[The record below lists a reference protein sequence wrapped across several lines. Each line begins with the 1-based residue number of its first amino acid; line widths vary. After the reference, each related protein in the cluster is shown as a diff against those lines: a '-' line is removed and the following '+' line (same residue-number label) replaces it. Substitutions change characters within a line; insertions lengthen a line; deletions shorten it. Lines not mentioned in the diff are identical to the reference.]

1 MKDATRSFYERCV
14 QRVIEEIA
22 GGLDRALRL
31 EALAELTLLSP
42 FHFHR
47 VFRSMVGETALELA
61 RRLRLERAAWQLTGE
76 QPITEI
82 AFDAGYET
90 HEAFSRVFRQRY
102 GISPSEF
109 RQRQR
114 ADGGARPPSWELAA
128 RSGVHF
134 SPAGEV
140 PRFQPFYSRGEV
152 MKFPVEIEVRP
163 ELRVAAVRHVGPYAQ
178 VAAAFQKLG
187 ELAGRAGL
195 FAEAMRA
202 REAPKMVGLYYD
214 DPESVPATEL
224 RADAG
229 LVVGEGAPLPEGLS
243 EVRIPAG
250 RYARALHRG
259 PYEQLGDLW
268 ARFFGEWLPQS
279 GERMGGGPSFELY
292 RNSPMTAKPH
302 ELETELYLPLAD

>member
-1 MKDATRSFYERCV
+1 MKDETRSFYERCV

-47 VFRSMVGETALELA
+47 VFRGMVGETALELA

-90 HEAFSRVFRQRY
+90 HEAFTRAFRQRY
-102 GISPSEF
+102 GMSPSEF

-114 ADGGARPPSWELAA
+114 ADGCALPPGWELAA

-134 SPAGEV
+134 SPTGEV
-140 PRFQPFYSRGEV
+140 PRFQPFYSRGEA
-152 MKFPVEIEVRP
+152 MKFPVEIEARP

-195 FAEAMRA
+195 FAEAMRT
-202 REAPKMVGLYYD
+202 REAPKMVGLYHD

-229 LVVGEGAPLPEGLS
+229 WSSPRARPCPTASARCASRRGAT
-243 EVRIPAG
+243 RG
-250 RYARALHRG
+250 RCTKGPMISSATCGRASSASGCPRAASA
-259 PYEQLGDLW
+259 W
-268 ARFFGEWLPQS
+268 AQDRAS
-279 GERMGGGPSFELY
+279 SC
-292 RNSPMTAKPH
+292 TA
-302 ELETELYLPLAD
+302 TRR

>member
-1 MKDATRSFYERCV
+1 MKDETRSFYERCV

-47 VFRSMVGETALELA
+47 VFRGMVGETALELA

-90 HEAFSRVFRQRY
+90 HEAFTRAFRQRY
-102 GISPSEF
+102 GMSPSEF

-114 ADGGARPPSWELAA
+114 ADGCARPPGWELAA

-134 SPAGEV
+134 SPTGEV
-140 PRFQPFYSRGEV
+140 PRFQPFYSRGEA
-152 MKFPVEIEVRP
+152 MKFPVEIEARP

-195 FAEAMRA
+195 FAEAMRT
-202 REAPKMVGLYYD
+202 REAPKMVGLYHD

-229 LVVGEGAPLPEGLS
+229 LVISESAALPDGLS

-250 RYARALHRG
+250 RYARALHKG
-259 PYEQLGDLW
+259 PYDQLGDVW
-268 ARFFGEWLPQS
+268 ARFFGEWLPES
-279 GERMGGGPSFELY
+279 GERMGPGPSFELY

>member
-1 MKDATRSFYERCV
+1 MKDETRSFYERCV

-47 VFRSMVGETALELA
+47 VFRGMVGETALELA

-76 QPITEI
+76 AQITEI

-90 HEAFSRVFRQRY
+90 HEAFSRAFRQRY
-102 GISPSEF
+102 GMSPSDF

-114 ADGGARPPSWELAA
+114 ADGCARPPSWELAA

-140 PRFQPFYSRGEV
+140 PRFQPFYSRGEA
-152 MKFPVEIEVRP
+152 MKFPVEIEARP

-178 VAAAFQKLG
+178 VSAAFQKLG
-187 ELAGRAGL
+187 ELAGRAGM
-195 FAEAMRA
+195 FAEAMRTQQ
-202 REAPKMVGLYYD
+202 APKMVGLYYD
-214 DPESVPATEL
+214 DPESVPAPEL

-229 LVVGEGAPLPEGLS
+229 LIIGEGAPMPEGLS

-250 RYARALHRG
+250 RYARVLHQG
-259 PYEQLGDLW
+259 PYEQLGDVW

-302 ELETELYLPLAD
+302 ELETELYLPLSG